1 MFEDYYMPQ
10 FDMDYFNSPA
20 FQRGIA
26 SAVQQYSPQPVEP
39 VYYAPEP
46 VYYAPPPAPEI
57 TAGIG
62 DIPQYMV
69 EDYGLIGG
77 APDRFTAPQI
87 SAEQLA
93 AERYAAEQAAQQMEA
108 QRAAAETLDAAEQAA
123 AQYAAQQ
130 AEAQR
135 VAAAQ
140 AAAEQA
146 AAQQAA
152 AAAEAQRVAAAQ
164 ELAARAE
171 AERVA
176 AERAA
181 AAEAAAQRQ
190 QTELN
195 ERRAQAAQAAAER
208 AAQERALAEQAAA
221 QAAAEAQAAAQA
233 QAEAAAQAEAQ
244 RVAAAQAQAEAQAQA
259 QAAEQARV
267 QAAQQA
273 EAQRVAVQQ
282 AEAQR
287 VADAQAAQRA
297 AEVQA
302 EAQRVAAEQAA
313 AERAASERAAAEQA
327 AAQAEAQRVAAAQ
340 EASAK
345 AEAER
350 VALAR
355 AQELEAAAARTNNE
369 VAAARAEQ
377 ARIAAERATAE
388 REAAEQASIQ
398 AEVAAQEQARVQ
410 AEQAAAVA
418 PAPEPQ
424 PLSGIGRAVDENYYT
439 PEVQAPEQTYTP
451 APVPA
456 PAPEQAYTP
465 AVEPSTVEVAPVAG
479 IGSPVI
485 AEPVYTP
492 APVIAT
498 EPDVVSGIGG
508 KEVSAEPEL
517 ELEPPSVSE
526 SVSTPRVQPMTVE
539 AEPIAGIGSPVIA
552 EPLPT
557 AQPMVSNMRGYVE
570 FPYDTGGGML
580 LPAVEAE
587 PIAGIGSPAVAAPA
601 DTPSVIETAEVP
613 FDPNTIDLS
622 ALDSLY
628 GMNLDSLY
636 GMNFASDFG
645 GVGNRYGGIYK
656 DDPNTEYISAP
667 RSNRGNATG
676 GAGNTFIMRADQ
688 PVRLVDLNTNT
699 VIYEGTGYDAA
710 REATR
715 LGQNLSDTM
724 GRKAQYNIQTANPA
738 GEYTTVANEKK
749 NKSTLGQI
757 ANVAGTV
764 LPLAMMAI
772 PGVNAA
778 LLGANFAKT
787 LGGQLAFGALTGGAS
802 SALKGQNILKGA
814 ALGGLTAAG
823 GALIPKIPAIGDLGK
838 LAKPLGTG
846 IGATV
851 GGLATGQ
858 NLKNSLLGGV
868 ASGAL
873 AYAAPGIQDAIKGI
887 GQGPNLSTG
896 SAPSA
901 TPSAT
906 PSGPAPI
913 ATVTANTGVS
923 APVSFGGGSSPQTK
937 VAELEPPATIVS
949 GSGSPFAASF
959 PIPANV
965 PSGALPSTLQQP
977 KTEIPTDEEM
987 TEIPTDEEMK
997 EILVR
1002 ANQSYLSPDVLA
1014 GMAEFEKNPIISE
1027 GSKITNT
1034 GGLNLDLGVLDR
1046 VSDMEMENYK
1056 EPIVVEGSKI
1066 EPVSVSVVPPLDPL
1080 PPLDLKPDPA
1090 LTEKSTL
1097 DKLKDAYDIA
1107 RVGAAL
1113 LPLISGG
1120 GGGGGGTLTPDTTGI
1135 NFTKSPL
1142 RPTTPAGGI
1151 GGISGAGGYPYTPQ
1165 TYGRRGGDQET
1176 EYLFFTRDPV
1186 TGQEL
1191 LQSTPAPITTPIA
1204 NESAGPSMYAPDVD
1218 NTRFAEG
1225 GEVDDDMVK
1234 HLVDYHKNGGHR
1246 GSGQVKGIGS
1256 GQEDKIPAYLSDGE
1270 YVWSAQDV
1278 SDLGDG
1284 SNREGVRRLDK
1295 MRQMVRSQA
1304 GRKDVKKIAKPQ
1316 KGIDRMLKA
1325 VGGMA

>member
-1 MFEDYYMPQ
+1 MNLVSWRGSALTILTALP
-10 FDMDYFNSPA
+10 FN
-20 FQRGIA
+20 R
-26 SAVQQYSPQPVEP
+26 
-39 VYYAPEP
+39 
-46 VYYAPPPAPEI
+46 
-57 TAGIG
+57 
-62 DIPQYMV
+62 
-69 EDYGLIGG
+69 
-77 APDRFTAPQI
+77 
-87 SAEQLA
+87 
-93 AERYAAEQAAQQMEA
+93 
-108 QRAAAETLDAAEQAA
+108 
-123 AQYAAQQ
+123 
-130 AEAQR
+130 
-135 VAAAQ
+135 
-140 AAAEQA
+140 
-146 AAQQAA
+146 
-152 AAAEAQRVAAAQ
+152 
-164 ELAARAE
+164 
-171 AERVA
+171 
-176 AERAA
+176 
-181 AAEAAAQRQ
+181 
-190 QTELN
+190 
-195 ERRAQAAQAAAER
+195 
-208 AAQERALAEQAAA
+208 
-221 QAAAEAQAAAQA
+221 
-233 QAEAAAQAEAQ
+233 
-244 RVAAAQAQAEAQAQA
+244 
-259 QAAEQARV
+259 
-267 QAAQQA
+267 
-273 EAQRVAVQQ
+273 
-282 AEAQR
+282 
-287 VADAQAAQRA
+287 
-297 AEVQA
+297 
-302 EAQRVAAEQAA
+302 
-313 AERAASERAAAEQA
+313 
-327 AAQAEAQRVAAAQ
+327 
-340 EASAK
+340 
-345 AEAER
+345 
-350 VALAR
+350 
-355 AQELEAAAARTNNE
+355 
-369 VAAARAEQ
+369 
-377 ARIAAERATAE
+377 
-388 REAAEQASIQ
+388 
-398 AEVAAQEQARVQ
+398 
-410 AEQAAAVA
+410 
-418 PAPEPQ
+418 
-424 PLSGIGRAVDENYYT
+424 LS
-439 PEVQAPEQTYTP
+439 
-451 APVPA
+451 
-456 PAPEQAYTP
+456 
-465 AVEPSTVEVAPVAG
+465 
-479 IGSPVI
+479 
-485 AEPVYTP
+485 
-492 APVIAT
+492 
-498 EPDVVSGIGG
+498 
-508 KEVSAEPEL
+508 
-517 ELEPPSVSE
+517 
-526 SVSTPRVQPMTVE
+526 
-539 AEPIAGIGSPVIA
+539 
-552 EPLPT
+552 
-557 AQPMVSNMRGYVE
+557 
-570 FPYDTGGGML
+570 L
-580 LPAVEAE
+580 LLYNVEAE

-1027 GSKITNT
+1027 GSKIEQPT
-1034 GGLNLDLGVLDR
+1034 
-1046 VSDMEMENYK
+1046 S
-1056 EPIVVEGSKI
+1056 S
-1066 EPVSVSVVPPLDPL
+1066 
-1080 PPLDLKPDPA
+1080 LKA
-1090 LTEKSTL
+1090 LRLSS
-1097 DKLKDAYDIA
+1097 
-1107 RVGAAL
+1107 
-1113 LPLISGG
+1113 LPLFRS
-1120 GGGGGGTLTPDTTGI
+1120 
-1135 NFTKSPL
+1135 
-1142 RPTTPAGGI
+1142 RAVYHPT
-1151 GGISGAGGYPYTPQ
+1151 Y
-1165 TYGRRGGDQET
+1165 
-1176 EYLFFTRDPV
+1176 
-1186 TGQEL
+1186 
-1191 LQSTPAPITTPIA
+1191 
-1204 NESAGPSMYAPDVD
+1204 
-1218 NTRFAEG
+1218 
-1225 GEVDDDMVK
+1225 
-1234 HLVDYHKNGGHR
+1234 
-1246 GSGQVKGIGS
+1246 
-1256 GQEDKIPAYLSDGE
+1256 
-1270 YVWSAQDV
+1270 
-1278 SDLGDG
+1278 
-1284 SNREGVRRLDK
+1284 RLE
-1295 MRQMVRSQA
+1295 
-1304 GRKDVKKIAKPQ
+1304 
-1316 KGIDRMLKA
+1316 
-1325 VGGMA
+1325 

>member
-1 MFEDYYMPQ
+1 MNY
-10 FDMDYFNSPA
+10 
-20 FQRGIA
+20 
-26 SAVQQYSPQPVEP
+26 
-39 VYYAPEP
+39 
-46 VYYAPPPAPEI
+46 
-57 TAGIG
+57 
-62 DIPQYMV
+62 IPGFSNYLRTTV
-69 EDYGLIGG
+69 
-77 APDRFTAPQI
+77 P
-87 SAEQLA
+87 
-93 AERYAAEQAAQQMEA
+93 RYAVGGRVMDGEPMMYRNEPMFGDEYNMFGSEMMLPPMDQYAQPMMYGDPM
-108 QRAAAETLDAAEQAA
+108 AAAAPVMDT
-123 AQYAAQQ
+123 Y
-130 AEAQR
+130 
-135 VAAAQ
+135 
-140 AAAEQA
+140 
-146 AAQQAA
+146 QQAA
-152 AAAEAQRVAAAQ
+152 
-164 ELAARAE
+164 
-171 AERVA
+171 
-176 AERAA
+176 
-181 AAEAAAQRQ
+181 
-190 QTELN
+190 
-195 ERRAQAAQAAAER
+195 
-208 AAQERALAEQAAA
+208 
-221 QAAAEAQAAAQA
+221 
-233 QAEAAAQAEAQ
+233 
-244 RVAAAQAQAEAQAQA
+244 
-259 QAAEQARV
+259 
-267 QAAQQA
+267 
-273 EAQRVAVQQ
+273 
-282 AEAQR
+282 
-287 VADAQAAQRA
+287 
-297 AEVQA
+297 
-302 EAQRVAAEQAA
+302 
-313 AERAASERAAAEQA
+313 
-327 AAQAEAQRVAAAQ
+327 
-340 EASAK
+340 
-345 AEAER
+345 
-350 VALAR
+350 
-355 AQELEAAAARTNNE
+355 
-369 VAAARAEQ
+369 
-377 ARIAAERATAE
+377 
-388 REAAEQASIQ
+388 
-398 AEVAAQEQARVQ
+398 
-410 AEQAAAVA
+410 
-418 PAPEPQ
+418 
-424 PLSGIGRAVDENYYT
+424 
-439 PEVQAPEQTYTP
+439 
-451 APVPA
+451 
-456 PAPEQAYTP
+456 
-465 AVEPSTVEVAPVAG
+465 VEPMTQEVAP
-479 IGSPVI
+479 
-485 AEPVYTP
+485 
-492 APVIAT
+492 
-498 EPDVVSGIGG
+498 
-508 KEVSAEPEL
+508 
-517 ELEPPSVSE
+517 
-526 SVSTPRVQPMTVE
+526 
-539 AEPIAGIGSPVIA
+539 
-552 EPLPT
+552 
-557 AQPMVSNMRGYVE
+557 
-570 FPYDTGGGML
+570 
-580 LPAVEAE
+580 
-587 PIAGIGSPAVAAPA
+587 
-601 DTPSVIETAEVP
+601 AEVP

-757 ANVAGTV
+757 ASAAGTV

-1027 GSKITNT
+1027 GSKIEQPTSVPVTSGLSPDVQAGIAEFEKNPIISEGSKIEQPTNT

-1066 EPVSVSVVPPLDPL
+1066 EPTSVSVLPPIGSVVDTL
-1080 PPLDLKPDPA
+1080 PPLDLKADPE
-1090 LTEKSTL
+1090 LT
-1097 DKLKDAYDIA
+1097 DKKKLGLEEYLRIA
-1107 RVGAAL
+1107 GLLSDLVGGAA
-1113 LPLISGG
+1113 GG
-1120 GGGGGGTLTPDTTGI
+1120 GQGQTGTYGGGGTGRLNPI
-1135 NFTKSPL
+1135 FSAKLPS
-1142 RPTTPAGGI
+1142 AGGLGTI
-1151 GGISGAGGYPYTPQ
+1151 GANRTARPMGDVDWL
-1165 TYGRRGGDQET
+1165 TYGTRPE
-1176 EYLFFTRDPV
+1176 LNFFDYAS
-1186 TGQEL
+1186 QNN
-1191 LQSTPAPITTPIA
+1191 PAPITTPIP
-1204 NESAGPSMYAPDVD
+1204 NEPRGPSMYAPDVD
-1218 NTRFAEG
+1218 NVRFAQG
-1225 GEVDDDMVK
+1225 GSLAAKRGGPPRRTEFAVNGAGTGRSDD
-1234 HLVDYHKNGGHR
+1234 
-1246 GSGQVKGIGS
+1246 
-1256 GQEDKIPAYLSDGE
+1256 IPAVLSDGE
-1270 YVWSAQDV
+1270 YVIDAETV
-1278 SDLGDG
+1278 ALLGDG
-1284 SNREGVRRLDK
+1284 SNKAGAKKLDDLRVKVRKHKGQKLAK
-1295 MRQMVRSQA
+1295 
-1304 GRKDVKKIAKPQ
+1304 GRFSAKAKKPEAY
-1316 KGIDRMLKA
+1316 LS
-1325 VGGMA
+1325 GGRI

>member
-1 MFEDYYMPQ
+1 MFEDFYMPQ
-10 FDMDYFNSPA
+10 FDADYFNSPA
-20 FQRGIA
+20 FQQAIA
-26 SAVQQYSPQPVEP
+26 AAVQQYSPAPVEP

-46 VYYAPPPAPEI
+46 VYYAPEPAPEI

-93 AERYAAEQAAQQMEA
+93 AERYAADQAAQQMEA
-108 QRAAAETLDAAEQAA
+108 QRAAAERYAAEQAAAQQAEAQRVAAEQAAA

-221 QAAAEAQAAAQA
+221 QAAAEAQAAVQA

-273 EAQRVAVQQ
+273 EAQRVAAQQ

-418 PAPEPQ
+418 PAPEPVFTPEPQ
-424 PLSGIGRAVDENYYT
+424 PLSGIGSAVDENYYT

-451 APVPA
+451 APVDA
-456 PAPEQAYTP
+456 PEADVARGIGGREVSAEPDYGFAPEQIYVPEPVSAPVYTP
-465 AVEPSTVEVAPVAG
+465 PAAPTYYDPAPVAG
-479 IGSPVI
+479 IGRDVNYY
-485 AEPVYTP
+485 EPDAYYGMPEETY
-492 APVIAT
+492 APV
-498 EPDVVSGIGG
+498 P
-508 KEVSAEPEL
+508 
-517 ELEPPSVSE
+517 E
-526 SVSTPRVQPMTVE
+526 SVSTPAVEPMTIE
-539 AEPIAGIGSPVIA
+539 AEPV
-552 EPLPT
+552 
-557 AQPMVSNMRGYVE
+557 
-570 FPYDTGGGML
+570 
-580 LPAVEAE
+580 
-587 PIAGIGSPAVAAPA
+587 AGIGSPAVAAPA
-601 DTPSVIETAEVP
+601 EAPSVIETAAAPAQLTPEQMADRRAAANALPRGTSIVGP
-613 FDPNTIDLS
+613 YAGKDPL
-622 ALDSLY
+622 A
-628 GMNLDSLY
+628 
-636 GMNFASDFG
+636 FG
-645 GVGNRYGGIYK
+645 T
-656 DDPNTEYISAP
+656 D
-667 RSNRGNATG
+667 
-676 GAGNTFIMRADQ
+676 NTFNVGEDQ
-688 PVRLVDLNTNT
+688 EVRLVDAGGN
-699 VIYEGTGYDAA
+699 VIFSGSGVDGAKRAVAA
-710 REATR
+710 A
-715 LGQNLSDTM
+715 QSLSDDL
-724 GRKAQYNIQTANPA
+724 GKNANYKIQTGERTINPDGSV
-738 GEYTTVANEKK
+738 GETRYIDVARAAPQQ
-749 NKSTLGQI
+749 TGLGFL
-757 ANVAGTV
+757 ADNV
-764 LPLAMMAI
+764 LPFAASFI
-772 PGVNAA
+772 PVIGPVA
-778 LLGANFAKT
+778 
-787 LGGQLAFGALTGGAS
+787 
-802 SALKGQNILKGA
+802 GA
-814 ALGGLTAAG
+814 ALGAAASSVAQGRSLEDTLKRAVIAAATAGAVKVSGLDATIGGALSNTAGQTAGQVAGQVAGQAAGQAGGDIVVTGLSKALQAAG
-823 GALIPKIPAIGDLGK
+823 GALGSTALSQAGNAISRELSGYKTPAEK
-838 LAKPLGTG
+838 FAEQPLPEALQPPVVESVVDPIVVSGSRVAPAVADAVTGAVTG
-846 IGATV
+846 IGSA
-851 GGLATGQ
+851 AADAITGFETPADKFVQ
-858 NLKNSLLGGV
+858 EPLPEEFQPPAQPPLENAIVVSGNRAGSAAADAVTGAITGIG
-868 ASGAL
+868 SGAADAL
-873 AYAAPGIQDAIKGI
+873 ISQPAATEPDKTAEEKIEEETGEIVSLGDKTTPVNVPVPGIGTPGVVD
-887 GQGPNLSTG
+887 SVTG
-896 SAPSA
+896 
-901 TPSAT
+901 
-906 PSGPAPI
+906 
-913 ATVTANTGVS
+913 
-923 APVSFGGGSSPQTK
+923 
-937 VAELEPPATIVS
+937 
-949 GSGSPFAASF
+949 
-959 PIPANV
+959 
-965 PSGALPSTLQQP
+965 
-977 KTEIPTDEEM
+977 D
-987 TEIPTDEEMK
+987 
-997 EILVR
+997 
-1002 ANQSYLSPDVLA
+1002 
-1014 GMAEFEKNPIISE
+1014 
-1027 GSKITNT
+1027 
-1034 GGLNLDLGVLDR
+1034 
-1046 VSDMEMENYK
+1046 
-1056 EPIVVEGSKI
+1056 IVVSKPKPEPEAVTKEEGL
-1066 EPVSVSVVPPLDPL
+1066 PVGTVLPTLGIPEVP
-1080 PPLDLKPDPA
+1080 KPDPA
-1090 LTEKSTL
+1090 LTDQKSTL
-1097 DKLKDAYDIA
+1097 EKIKDAYDIA
-1107 RVGAAL
+1107 RAGAAV
-1113 LPLISGG
+1113 LPLVTGG
-1120 GGGGGGTLTPDTTGI
+1120 GDGGNVTMAPDTSKIT
-1135 NFTKSPL
+1135 FRPSTL
-1142 RPTTPAGGI
+1142 RPTIPAGRI
-1151 GGISGAGGYPYTPQ
+1151 GGVGGYPYTPQ

-1191 LQSTPAPITTPIA
+1191 LQSAPAPITTTA
-1204 NESAGPSMYAPDVD
+1204 SNEPAGPAMILPSG
-1218 NTRFAEG
+1218 NTFAEG

-1234 HLVDYHKNGGHR
+1234 HLVEYHKNGGHQ
-1246 GSGQVKGIGS
+1246 GPGQVKGIGS
-1256 GQEDKIPAYLSDGE
+1256 GQDDKIPAWLSDGE

-1278 SDLGDG
+1278 ADLGDG
-1284 SNREGVRRLDK
+1284 STDEGVRRLDK
-1295 MRQMVRSQA
+1295 MRQMVRRQA

-1325 VGGMA
+1325 VGGLV

>member
-1 MFEDYYMPQ
+1 MYGFGIMEG
-10 FDMDYFNSPA
+10 FGADYFNSPA

-93 AERYAAEQAAQQMEA
+93 AERYAADQAAQQMEA
-108 QRAAAETLDAAEQAA
+108 QRAAAERYAAEQAAAQQAEAQRVAAEQAAA

-302 EAQRVAAEQAA
+302 EAQRVA
-313 AERAASERAAAEQA
+313 
-327 AAQAEAQRVAAAQ
+327 
-340 EASAK
+340 
-345 AEAER
+345 
-350 VALAR
+350 
-355 AQELEAAAARTNNE
+355 
-369 VAAARAEQ
+369 
-377 ARIAAERATAE
+377 
-388 REAAEQASIQ
+388 
-398 AEVAAQEQARVQ
+398 

-757 ANVAGTV
+757 ASAAGTV

-1027 GSKITNT
+1027 GSKIEQPT
-1034 GGLNLDLGVLDR
+1034 
-1046 VSDMEMENYK
+1046 
-1056 EPIVVEGSKI
+1056 
-1066 EPVSVSVVPPLDPL
+1066 SVSVL
-1080 PPLDLKPDPA
+1080 PPIGSVVDTLPPMDLKPDPA

-1113 LPLISGG
+1113 LPLIS
-1120 GGGGGGTLTPDTTGI
+1120 GGGGTLTPDTTGI

-1151 GGISGAGGYPYTPQ
+1151 GGISGAGGYPYTPE